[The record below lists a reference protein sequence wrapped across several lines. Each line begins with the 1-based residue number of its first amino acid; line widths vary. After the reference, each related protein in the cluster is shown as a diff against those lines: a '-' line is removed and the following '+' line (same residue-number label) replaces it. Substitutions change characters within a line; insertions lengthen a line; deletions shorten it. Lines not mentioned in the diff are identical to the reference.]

1 MRQVEATTRW
11 LTAGMRGKRGTIE
24 RSFDLEAYRNRGERL
39 YIVVDASP
47 LGPCGVLQVEANLV
61 VYFASPRTEADLKRF
76 DLKLGDPAGQQV
88 GGVAQCPRGTPPVGT
103 QVEEQAAAPYGEGRF
118 LRDAQSHGLNLHLT
132 PTSGSYSGHG

>member
-11 LTAGMRGKRGTIE
+11 LTAFMRGKRGTIE

-47 LGPCGVLQVEANLV
+47 LGLGGVLQVEANLV

-76 DLKLGDPAGQQV
+76 DPKLGNPAGQQV
-88 GGVAQCPRGTPPVGT
+88 GGSRSVPARHSACGHPG
-103 QVEEQAAAPYGEGRF
+103 GRTSRCA
-118 LRDAQSHGLNLHLT
+118 LR
-132 PTSGSYSGHG
+132 